1 MKPLLIL
8 AILSIGSLAPAWAQQ
23 SAEAAETA
31 AQTTSNAPA
40 ISVIEVRQRTLQDR
54 IIASGLIGPVERV
67 FVQPEIEGQAI
78 DSVLA
83 EIGDTVE
90 EGQVLATL
98 NDTTLNL
105 QETQFVASKASAE
118 AAIAQ
123 AAAQLVEAEAAADE
137 AVRVRDRTEALRA
150 QGTVSQAAAD
160 QTSASATSAL
170 ARVTVARQGMAAAEA
185 QLALVNAQI
194 EDAKLRLSRTQ
205 IKAPVAG
212 EITARSA
219 RIGAIASAAGEPMFV
234 IVREGLLELVADVA
248 EQDVLRLANGQ
259 SVTLRLVG
267 LETPLTG
274 TVRLVEPTVD
284 AATRLGK
291 ARIELDDSTRVRE
304 GLFAEAEI
312 LVTERET
319 LSIPVTALSSANSET
334 TVLRVDTN
342 GLVERVSVITGI
354 RDGGYVEITEGLD
367 ESDMIV
373 ARAGAFV
380 RAGDTVNPV
389 LTE

>member
-1 MKPLLIL
+1 MKHLFIL

-31 AQTTSNAPA
+31 TQTTSNAPA
-40 ISVIEVRQRTLQDR
+40 ISVIEVSKRSLQDR

-319 LSIPVTALSSANSET
+319 LSIPVTALSSANGET
-334 TVLRVDTN
+334 TVLRVDAN

>member
-1 MKPLLIL
+1 MKHLLIL
-8 AILSIGSLAPAWAQQ
+8 AILAIGSLAPAWAQQ

-40 ISVIEVRQRTLQDR
+40 ISVIEVSKRSLQDR